1 MSSSDLVKNKNKI
14 QYLEY
19 KPIPP
24 KNQPNKQNQQFN
36 SNPRAPRVAAKKCV
50 RIVCE
55 MCEDRR
61 IVWIN
66 VWGVCEFYVYKAMW
80 LYRENNIKNILYCR
94 TFISVHYIFQECII
108 PVIRKYIKLEGST
121 RCGYIALWV

>member
-1 MSSSDLVKNKNKI
+1 MRSLDLGKNKNKI

-24 KNQPNKQNQQFN
+24 KNQPNKQNQQIN
-36 SNPRAPRVAAKKCV
+36 SNPSAPRVAAKKCV

-61 IVWIN
+61 IV
-66 VWGVCEFYVYKAMW
+66 
-80 LYRENNIKNILYCR
+80 
-94 TFISVHYIFQECII
+94 
-108 PVIRKYIKLEGST
+108 
-121 RCGYIALWV
+121 